1 MYLWYA
7 HETKFIIGHIL
18 YNYDLSVTE
27 NNVGIRVIINQ
38 TSKEN
43 VITNS
48 DYSIETKKDLP
59 GNK

>member
-27 NNVGIRVIINQ
+27 NNVGIRVIIN
-38 TSKEN
+38 
-43 VITNS
+43 
-48 DYSIETKKDLP
+48 
-59 GNK
+59 